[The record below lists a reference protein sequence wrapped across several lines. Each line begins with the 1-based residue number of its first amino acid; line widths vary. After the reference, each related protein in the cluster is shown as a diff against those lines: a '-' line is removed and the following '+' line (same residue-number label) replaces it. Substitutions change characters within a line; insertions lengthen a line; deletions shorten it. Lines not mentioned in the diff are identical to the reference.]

1 MIILSLLK
9 CNGVVIKTQDYR
21 ENDKLVCLYTDNLG
35 KITMIAKG
43 AKKSKS
49 KFFANTIPLCY
60 GEYLLFKGKSLFVLQ
75 EGKINNSFQGLLDN
89 LDKLTYSSYVCEL
102 IDIALVE
109 GEKNIQVFKEFLT
122 TLYLLNTDALDYE
135 LLIRYFELKLLKAT
149 GYGLN
154 LDNCVCCGKK
164 INVSNYIDVSNF
176 GGICESC
183 IRENGMYLSKGAYNS
198 LKFLINTSPDKIY
211 RLKIS
216 NDIKKEIE
224 KVTFYIIS
232 HNYAKKP
239 KSLEMLNYLKE

>member
-21 ENDKLVCLYTDNLG
+21 ENDKLVWLYTDNLG

-49 KFFANTIPLCY
+49 KLFASTIPLCY

-89 LDKLTYSSYVCEL
+89 LDKLTYSSYICEL

-154 LDNCVCCGKK
+154 LDTCVCCGKK

-224 KVTFYIIS
+224 KITFYIIS

>member
-1 MIILSLLK
+1 MK
-9 CNGVVIKTQDYR
+9 
-21 ENDKLVCLYTDNLG
+21 
-35 KITMIAKG
+35 
-43 AKKSKS
+43 
-49 KFFANTIPLCY
+49 
-60 GEYLLFKGKSLFVLQ
+60 
-75 EGKINNSFQGLLDN
+75 
-89 LDKLTYSSYVCEL
+89 
-102 IDIALVE
+102 
-109 GEKNIQVFKEFLT
+109 EKNIQVFKEFLT

>member
-21 ENDKLVCLYTDNLG
+21 ENDKLVWLYTDNLG

-183 IRENGMYLSKGAYNS
+183 I
-198 LKFLINTSPDKIY
+198 I
-211 RLKIS
+211 
-216 NDIKKEIE
+216 
-224 KVTFYIIS
+224 
-232 HNYAKKP
+232 
-239 KSLEMLNYLKE
+239 

>member
-1 MIILSLLK
+1 MIILLLLK

-21 ENDKLVCLYTDNLG
+21 ENDKLVWLYTDNYG

-49 KFFANTIPLCY
+49 KLFANTITLCY

-75 EGKINNSFQGLLDN
+75 EGKIHNSFQGLLNN
-89 LDKLTYSSYVCEL
+89 LDKLTYSSYICEL

-109 GEKNIQVFKEFLT
+109 GEKNIWLFKEFIT

-135 LLIRYFELKLLKAT
+135 LLIRHFELMLLKAT

-154 LDNCVCCGKK
+154 LNQCACCGKK

-183 IRENGMYLSKGAYNS
+183 TREHGMYLSKGAYNS
-198 LKFLINTSPDKIY
+198 LKFLLNTSPDKIY
-211 RLKIS
+211 TLKIS
-216 NDIKKEIE
+216 KDIKKEIE
-224 KVTFYIIS
+224 KVTTYIIA

>member
-21 ENDKLVCLYTDNLG
+21 ENDKLVWLYTDNLG

-239 KSLEMLNYLKE
+239 KILEMLNYLKE

>member
-21 ENDKLVCLYTDNLG
+21 ENDKLVWLYTDNLG

-183 IRENGMYLSKGAYNS
+183 KRENGIYLSKGAYNS

>member
-21 ENDKLVCLYTDNLG
+21 ENDKLVWLYTDNLG

-49 KFFANTIPLCY
+49 KLFASTIPLCY

-89 LDKLTYSSYVCEL
+89 LDKLTYSSYICEL

-154 LDNCVCCGKK
+154 LDTCVCCGKK

-224 KVTFYIIS
+224 KITFYIIS

-239 KSLEMLNYLKE
+239 KSLEILNYLKE

>member
-21 ENDKLVCLYTDNLG
+21 ENDKLVWLYTDNLG

-43 AKKSKS
+43 AKKSRNKLFS
-49 KFFANTIPLCY
+49 NTIPLCY
-60 GEYLLFKGKSLFVLQ
+60 GEYLLFKGRSLFVLQ
-75 EGKINNSFQGLLDN
+75 EGKIHNSFQGLLNN
-89 LDKLTYSSYVCEL
+89 LDKLTYSSYICEL
-102 IDIALVE
+102 IDIALIE
-109 GEKNIQVFKEFLT
+109 GEKNIKLFKEFIT
-122 TLYLLNTDALDYE
+122 TLYLLDTDALDYE
-135 LLIRYFELKLLKAT
+135 LLIRHFELRLLKAT

-154 LDNCVCCGKK
+154 LDYCTCCRKK
-164 INVSNYIDVSNF
+164 INVTNYIDVSNF

-183 IRENGMYLSKGAYNS
+183 TRQHGIYLSKGAYNS
-198 LKFLINTSPDKIY
+198 LKFLLNTSPDKIY

-224 KVTFYIIS
+224 KVTTYIIS

>member
-21 ENDKLVCLYTDNLG
+21 ENDKLVWLYTDNLG

-49 KFFANTIPLCY
+49 KLFASTIPLCY

-89 LDKLTYSSYVCEL
+89 LDKLTYSSYICEL

-224 KVTFYIIS
+224 KITFYIIS

>member
-9 CNGVVIKTQDYR
+9 RNGVVIKTQDYR
-21 ENDKLVCLYTDNLG
+21 ENDKLVWLYTDNLG

>member
-21 ENDKLVCLYTDNLG
+21 ENDKLVWLYTDNLG

-89 LDKLTYSSYVCEL
+89 LDKLTYSSFVCEL

>member
-1 MIILSLLK
+1 MIILSLFK

-21 ENDKLVCLYTDNLG
+21 ENDKLVWLYTDNLG

-49 KFFANTIPLCY
+49 KLFASTIPLCY

-89 LDKLTYSSYVCEL
+89 LDKLTYSSYICEL

-154 LDNCVCCGKK
+154 LDTCVCCGKK

-224 KVTFYIIS
+224 KITFYIIS

>member
-21 ENDKLVCLYTDNLG
+21 ENDKLVWLYTDNLG

-49 KFFANTIPLCY
+49 KLFASTIPLCY

-89 LDKLTYSSYVCEL
+89 LDTLTYSSYICEL

-154 LDNCVCCGKK
+154 LDTCVCCGKK

-183 IRENGMYLSKGAYNS
+183 IRENGMYLSRGAYNS

-224 KVTFYIIS
+224 KITFYIIS

>member
-21 ENDKLVCLYTDNLG
+21 ENDKLVWLYTDNLG

-239 KSLEMLNYLKE
+239 KSLEMLN

>member
-21 ENDKLVCLYTDNLG
+21 ENDKLVWLYTDNLG

-49 KFFANTIPLCY
+49 KLFASTIPLCY

-89 LDKLTYSSYVCEL
+89 LDKLTYSSYICEL

-183 IRENGMYLSKGAYNS
+183 IRENGMYLSRGAYNS

-224 KVTFYIIS
+224 KITFYIIS